1 MAKTF
6 GLRTKTYSCLIDDG
20 SEDKKAKSTKKCV
33 IKRKLKFE
41 YYLLFNLKTVYK
53 QLNLINCLEKN
64 KIDIDILNPIWL
76 GGRRGGGVVGTYHP
90 PRIKKCHTF

>member
-1 MAKTF
+1 MVVK
-6 GLRTKTYSCLIDDG
+6 I
-20 SEDKKAKSTKKCV
+20 KKAKSTKKCV

-76 GGRRGGGVVGTYHP
+76 GGRRRGGGGDISSPSY
-90 PRIKKCHTF
+90 KKMSYILRGQWY